1 VAVEEQVVVEVA
13 AQVVLAVVVQ
23 VKQVMVAQELNLGA
37 VHKVPAERALALA
50 VQHRVLL

>member
-1 VAVEEQVVVEVA
+1 VEQAAEVA
-13 AQVVLAVVVQ
+13 AAQVALVVVVQ
-23 VKQVMVAQELNLGA
+23 VKQAMAAQELNPGA

>member
-1 VAVEEQVVVEVA
+1 VVVEEQVVVEVA
-13 AQVVLAVVVQ
+13 AQVALVVAVQ
-23 VKQVMVAQELNLGA
+23 VKQAMVAQELNPGA